1 MQEGEWGSLR
11 VRVSPITRPF
21 LKWAGGKGQAFPSL
35 RQYLPP
41 LEEGQ
46 TYFEPFV
53 GGGAVFF
60 ALRPKQAVLSDL
72 NGPLITTFKTVK
84 DAPSDLATAI
94 RRIGEPRGEEHYYE
108 VRKRLNRLVAKR
120 DKVSPEDRLL
130 TAALFIWLN
139 HTCYNG
145 LHRVNQSGEF
155 NVPYG
160 FCQKPFI
167 FSDQQLRAASKA
179 LRGAAALLL
188 ESDYERVLSRAVQGD
203 LAYLDPPYEPVS
215 PTASF
220 TSYTREGF
228 DAKEQERLS
237 RVVHELVERGCRV
250 VLSNSPSPR
259 ILELYKGFRTARVLV
274 PRAINSVGTRRM
286 KVDELVVV
294 A

>member
-1 MQEGEWGSLR
+1 MSQSEWGSLR
-11 VRVSPITRPF
+11 AHVPPVTRPF

-41 LEEGQ
+41 LADGQ
-46 TYFEPFV
+46 TYFEPFL

-60 ALRPKQAVLSDL
+60 ALSPKRAVLSDL
-72 NGPLITTFKTVK
+72 NGPLISTFESVK
-84 DAPSDLATAI
+84 ETPADLAAAI
-94 RRIGEPRGEEHYYE
+94 RRIGEPRGDEQYYE
-108 VRKRLNRLVAKR
+108 VRKRFNRFVARREKLSPVERLNCSAMFV
-120 DKVSPEDRLL
+120 
-130 TAALFIWLN
+130 WLN

-145 LHRVNQSGEF
+145 LHRVNQQGEF

-160 FCQKPFI
+160 YCLKPFI
-167 FSDQQLRAASKA
+167 FSEPQLKAASRALRAAKT
-179 LRGAAALLL
+179 LLL
-188 ESDYERVLSRAVQGD
+188 ESDYEKVLSRAVRGD

-215 PTASF
+215 ATASF
-220 TSYTREGF
+220 TSYTPEGF
-228 DAKEQERLS
+228 DGQDQERLS
-237 RVVHELVERGCRV
+237 RVVHELVDRGCRV

-274 PRAINSVGTRRM
+274 PRAINSVASRRM

>member
-1 MQEGEWGSLR
+1 MSQTEWGSLR
-11 VRVSPITRPF
+11 AHIPPVTRPF

-41 LEEGQ
+41 LTEGQ
-46 TYFEPFV
+46 TYFEPFL

-60 ALRPKQAVLSDL
+60 ALQPKTAVLSDL
-72 NGPLITTFKTVK
+72 NGPLIATFEAVK
-84 DAPSDLATAI
+84 AAPSDLATAV
-94 RRIGEPRGEEHYYE
+94 RRIGEPQGEEHYYE
-108 VRKRLNRLVAKR
+108 LRKRFNRLVAR
-120 DKVSPEDRLL
+120 RERMSTEDRLNC
-130 TAALFIWLN
+130 AALFIWLN

-145 LHRVNQSGEF
+145 LHRVNQQGEF
-155 NVPYG
+155 NVPFG

-167 FSDQQLRAASKA
+167 FSEPQLKAASRA
-179 LRGAAALLL
+179 LREADALLL
-188 ESDYERVLSRAVQGD
+188 ESDYEKVLTRAVRGD

-215 PTASF
+215 ATASF

-228 DAKEQERLS
+228 DGQEQERLS
-237 RVVHELVERGCRV
+237 KVVHELVERGCRV

-274 PRAINSVGTRRM
+274 PRAINSVGSRRM

>member
-1 MQEGEWGSLR
+1 MSSAEWGSLR
-11 VRVSPITRPF
+11 PQVPAVTRPF
-21 LKWAGGKGQAFPSL
+21 LKWAGGKGQVFPSL
-35 RQYLPP
+35 RQYFPP
-41 LEEGQ
+41 LAEGQ
-46 TYFEPFV
+46 TYFEPFL
-53 GGGAVFF
+53 GGGAVYF
-60 ALRPKQAVLSDL
+60 ALLPKSAVLSDL
-72 NGPLITTFKTVK
+72 NGPLISTFASVK
-84 DAPSDLATAI
+84 DAPSELAAAI
-94 RRIGEPRGEEHYYE
+94 RRIGEPRGEEQYYE
-108 VRKRLNRLVAKR
+108 VRKRFNRLVTRRK
-120 DKVSPEDRLL
+120 SLTPGDRMNC
-130 TAALFIWLN
+130 AAMFVWLN

-145 LHRVNQSGEF
+145 LHRVNQQGEF

-167 FSDQQLRAASKA
+167 FSEPQLKTASRA
-179 LRGAAALLL
+179 LREADAQLL
-188 ESDYERVLSRAVQGD
+188 ESDYEKVLARAVRGD

-215 PTASF
+215 ATASF

-228 DAKEQERLS
+228 DGQEQERLS